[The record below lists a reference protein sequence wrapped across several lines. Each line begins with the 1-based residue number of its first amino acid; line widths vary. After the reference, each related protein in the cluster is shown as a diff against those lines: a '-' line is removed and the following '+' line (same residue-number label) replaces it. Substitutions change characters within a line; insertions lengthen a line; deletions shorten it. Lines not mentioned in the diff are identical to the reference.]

1 MPSGCGWRRRCTTE
15 SSNDPKAR
23 MTEPTSPPTRQGPLA
38 GVKVIELAGIGP
50 GPMGAMLLADMGAEV
65 LRIDRQT
72 PADLGVKRPLQYNLL
87 MRNRRSIALDLKD
100 PEAVALVLEL
110 IEGADALIEGFRPGV
125 TERLGLGPEAC
136 LARNPRLVYGRITGW
151 GQDGP
156 LAQAAGHDL
165 NYIALTGV
173 LHAIGRKDQPPSI
186 PLAVVGDFG
195 GGALYLAMGV
205 LAGIIEARGS
215 GRGQVV
221 DAAVV
226 DGVSHMATAFFGMRA
241 AGQWRDERGSNVLD
255 SGAPFYEVY
264 ECADGLWISIGPIEA
279 RFHAEL
285 LQRLGIAPEAIGT
298 QLDPRDWPRAR
309 AVFAAAFRTR
319 TRQAWCELLEGSDV
333 CFAPVLSFGEAP
345 AHPHLQARGSFVEIE
360 GVTQPAPAP
369 RFSRTPS
376 GRPTAPQAPSD
387 DGLEGWLAPAR
398 IEAWRRA
405 GVMGVSPAQPQS

>member
-1 MPSGCGWRRRCTTE
+1 
-15 SSNDPKAR
+15 
-23 MTEPTSPPTRQGPLA
+23 
-38 GVKVIELAGIGP
+38 
-50 GPMGAMLLADMGAEV
+50 
-65 LRIDRQT
+65 
-72 PADLGVKRPLQYNLL
+72 
-87 MRNRRSIALDLKD
+87 
-100 PEAVALVLEL
+100 
-110 IEGADALIEGFRPGV
+110 
-125 TERLGLGPEAC
+125 
-136 LARNPRLVYGRITGW
+136 
-151 GQDGP
+151 
-156 LAQAAGHDL
+156 
-165 NYIALTGV
+165 
-173 LHAIGRKDQPPSI
+173 
-186 PLAVVGDFG
+186 
-195 GGALYLAMGV
+195 V

-226 DGVSHMATAFFGMRA
+226 DGVAHMATAFFGMRA

-285 LQRLGIAPEAIGT
+285 LQRLGIAPEAVGT
-298 QLDPRDWPRAR
+298 QLDPSDWPRAR

-345 AHPHLQARGSFVEIE
+345 AHPHLRARGSFVEIE

-398 IEAWRRA
+398 VEAWRRA
-405 GVMGVSPAQPQS
+405 GVMGVMGAAPAQPQS